1 MALTIDNLLAK
12 ILYGET
18 RYQKSL
24 SEEGE
29 KQTLFDYWN
38 SHQSFKELLDEA
50 ARMGDKEEPS
60 KVKKKSIDLF
70 VLQSLIP
77 RITYL
82 FNLSEE
88 DPSRKKLMKL
98 MDKVPKAVKAAARNQ
113 EVAIQHEPVIES
125 SPGFLERQ
133 WKKMTSLFHTSSDNI
148 ERFLDRFHPRTGE
161 VNSIQEFAKDLLK
174 VLLYIIELFA
184 DIIELLGLITGTER
198 EQFHTRTYKDQFKLM
213 IQIIGRTISK
223 ILKIIWNLPGGR
235 LFFLIT
241 IVLFFNTIPGR
252 FMLNII
258 KIGLQL
264 VFKLLQFGF
273 KLVGADEYITELSEQ
288 FQDLLQGVKDYMYD
302 TARDIVIHLC
312 KWIGREL
319 GQDWVAELI
328 NKGLQ
333 PTQERIIETVQNGL
347 TEATQRLTAVSAEQ
361 TGLVVAAI
369 DQGTVETTRTILPE
383 ILKNRLYQAVSLGGA
398 ITASKAVGNILEGM
412 QTAESI
418 PGLKE
423 QLYRVNS
430 LLDDILVEL
439 KIDTLEQ
446 IQNSRELTPEQ
457 IDEIATTTVE
467 KLQLSA
473 ADQGVITKTLNA
485 FQQVLTN
492 TGAQALMALPQIQQL
507 IHPNRQRLL
516 TNYGGKKTRRKHTK
530 RNKTNKRNKNKN
542 KKQNK

>member
-113 EVAIQHEPVIES
+113 EVAIKNQPVIEA

-133 WKKMTSLFHTSSDNI
+133 WENVTSLFHISSDNI
-148 ERFLDRFHPRTGE
+148 ERFVDRLHPRRGE
-161 VNSIQEFAKDLLK
+161 VDTIQEFAKDLLK
-174 VLLYIIELFA
+174 VLLYIIELFV

-198 EQFHTRTYKDQFKLM
+198 EQFHTRTYQDQFKLM
-213 IQIIGRTISK
+213 IQIIVRTICK
-223 ILKIIWNLPGGR
+223 ILKIIWNLRGGK
-235 LFFLIT
+235 LFFLIM

-258 KIGLQL
+258 ILGVQL

-273 KLVGADEYITELSEQ
+273 KVVGIDKYITELSEQ

-333 PTQERIIETVQNGL
+333 PTQERIIETVETGL

-369 DQGTVETTRTILPE
+369 DQATVQTTSTILPE
-383 ILKNRLYQAVSLGGA
+383 ILKNRLQQAVLAGGT
-398 ITASKAVGNILEGM
+398 IPASKAVGNLLEGM

-418 PGLKE
+418 PELK
-423 QLYRVNS
+423 LAANRVNS
-430 LLDDILVEL
+430 LLDDILVKL
-439 KIDTLEQ
+439 KIDTLQQ

-457 IDEIATTTVE
+457 IEEIATTTVE

-530 RNKTNKRNKNKN
+530 RNKTNKRNKNKKHN
-542 KKQNK
+542 K